1 MSNTIDKIRGL
12 LNLPELRKFYAEAKL
27 DDGRLVVT
35 EADAMAIGVEVKVM
49 GEDGTAEDLADGNY
63 NLEDGTLL
71 VIQDGRIAQL
81 GEEEP
86 AAEEA
91 PAEEAPAAEAELA
104 KDDKLTEEL
113 KALELEDD
121 MIEKVAAVVRALY
134 EKEEEEMA
142 AQTTEDTEVLE
153 AFAAEVQAAFD
164 VVLSRIENIENA
176 PASNGVAY
184 SPTKNNPEPVELS
197 ARNPKQRAHQLI
209 QRFQA

>member
-91 PAEEAPAAEAELA
+91 PAEEAPAEAELA

-142 AQTTEDTEVLE
+142 AQTTEDTGALE
-153 AFAAEVQAAFD
+153 AFAAEVQAAFN
-164 VVLSRIENIENA
+164 VVLSRLENIENA

-197 ARNPKQRAHQLI
+197 ARNPQQRAHQLI
-209 QRFQA
+209 QAFQA

>member
-91 PAEEAPAAEAELA
+91 PAEEAPAEAELA

-134 EKEEEEMA
+134 EKEEEQMA
-142 AQTTEDTEVLE
+142 AETTEDTEVLE

-164 VVLSRIENIENA
+164 VVLSRIERIENA

-184 SPTKNNPEPVELS
+184 SPKKNNPEPVALS
-197 ARNPKQRAHQLI
+197 AHNPKQRAHQLI

>member
-49 GEDGTAEDLADGNY
+49 GEDGTAEDLTDGNY

-91 PAEEAPAAEAELA
+91 PAEEAPAPAELA

-142 AQTTEDTEVLE
+142 AQTTEDTGALE
-153 AFAAEVQAAFD
+153 AFAAEVQAAFN

-184 SPTKNNPEPVELS
+184 SPKKNNPEPVALS
-197 ARNPKQRAHQLI
+197 ARNPQQRAHQLI
-209 QRFQA
+209 QAFQA

>member
-91 PAEEAPAAEAELA
+91 PAEAELA
-104 KDDKLTEEL
+104 EHDKLTEEL

-134 EKEEEEMA
+134 EKEKEEMA
-142 AQTTEDTEVLE
+142 AQATEDTEVLE

-164 VVLSRIENIENA
+164 VVLSRIERIENA

>member
-91 PAEEAPAAEAELA
+91 PAEEAPAEAELA
-104 KDDKLTEEL
+104 EHDKLTEEL

-134 EKEEEEMA
+134 EKEEEQMA
-142 AQTTEDTEVLE
+142 AQMTEDTEVLE

-164 VVLSRIENIENA
+164 VVLSRIERIENA
-176 PASNGVAY
+176 PASTGVAY
-184 SPTKNNPEPVELS
+184 SPTKNNPEPVALS

>member
-91 PAEEAPAAEAELA
+91 PAEEAPAEAELA

-142 AQTTEDTEVLE
+142 AQATEDTEVLE

-164 VVLSRIENIENA
+164 VVLSRLENIENA

-184 SPTKNNPEPVELS
+184 SPKKNNPEPVALS
-197 ARNPKQRAHQLI
+197 ARNPQQRAHQLI

>member
-91 PAEEAPAAEAELA
+91 PAEEAPAEAELA

-142 AQTTEDTEVLE
+142 AQPTEDTGALE
-153 AFAAEVQAAFD
+153 AFAAEVQAAFN
-164 VVLSRIENIENA
+164 VVLSRLENIENA

-197 ARNPKQRAHQLI
+197 ARNPQQRAHQLI
-209 QRFQA
+209 QAFQA

>member
-91 PAEEAPAAEAELA
+91 PAEEAPAPAELA

-113 KALELEDD
+113 KTLELEDD

-142 AQTTEDTEVLE
+142 AQTTEDTGVLE

-184 SPTKNNPEPVELS
+184 SPKKNNPEPVALS